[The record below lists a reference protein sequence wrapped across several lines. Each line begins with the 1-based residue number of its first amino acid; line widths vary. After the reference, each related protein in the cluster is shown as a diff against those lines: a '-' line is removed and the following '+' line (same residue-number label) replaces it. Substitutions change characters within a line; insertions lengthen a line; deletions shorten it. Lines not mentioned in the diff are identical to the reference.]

1 MLFKLNKRTTEITNT
16 IEARQILRHLGM
28 LAERIDQ
35 AVIIT
40 DLAGGVHFANIR
52 WALMHGYKS
61 SAELIGKHISSFYSK
76 QQMKNTIRG
85 ALRQTKNAGLA
96 VASTENLRRDG
107 TAFKTKIRMTALK
120 EKNAKPEAILVFA
133 EDVSKSSGLRLELK
147 RTKKQIERLRTQ
159 IKQQNK
165 DTAPP
170 SRMPA
175 GPPPA
180 GDANEQSDPSRAAL
194 PAEQLSRLAEMA
206 KRFA

>member
-1 MLFKLNKRTTEITNT
+1 MLFKLNKRTTEITEAT
-16 IEARQILRHLGM
+16 EARQILRHLGM

-40 DLAGGVHFANIR
+40 DLAGGVHFANTR

-76 QQMKNTIRG
+76 RQMKNTIRG
-85 ALRQTKNAGLA
+85 ALKQTRNAGLA

-120 EKNAKPEAILVFA
+120 DKNAKPEAILVFT
-133 EDVSKSSGLRLELK
+133 EDLSKGNGLRLELK
-147 RTKKQIERLRTQ
+147 RTKKQIEQLKSQ
-159 IKQQNK
+159 ISQQNK
-165 DTAPP
+165 NTAQPT
-170 SRMPA
+170 RMPT
-175 GPPPA
+175 GPPNA
-180 GDANEQSDPSRAAL
+180 GDADEQSDPSHATL
-194 PAEQLSRLAEMA
+194 PADQLSRLARMA

>member
-1 MLFKLNKRTTEITNT
+1 MLFKLNKRTTEITDAL
-16 IEARQILRHLGM
+16 EARQILRHLGM

-40 DLAGGVHFANIR
+40 DLAGGVHFANNS

-120 EKNAKPEAILVFA
+120 GENAKPEAILVFT
-133 EDVSKSSGLRLELK
+133 EDLSKGNGLRLELK
-147 RTKKQIERLRTQ
+147 RTKKQIEQLESQ
-159 IKQQNK
+159 INRQNK
-165 DTAPP
+165 NTARPT
-170 SRMPA
+170 RMPT
-175 GPPPA
+175 GSPRA
-180 GDANEQSDPSRAAL
+180 GDTDEESDPSHATL
-194 PAEQLSRLAEMA
+194 PAEQLRRLARMA